1 MNSSPSLWNL
11 CRVIASE
18 PRLGLLHLLVEAGE
32 LCVSEVQSRSGM
44 SRTNASNQLKTLCA
58 YGMISFRRKD
68 MKVIYLAEPVFPDS
82 VAAHLLEAIKACFL
96 QEVRFS
102 EIVRFATGFSHGRR
116 IEVTRAIGNA
126 GGNFEMIQKKTG
138 MSRSALFRHLD
149 KLERRGFI
157 SHEADVYN
165 MSFPENVFAKALL
178 DAVLSNRKST
188 VGLYRKGDK

>member
-1 MNSSPSLWNL
+1 MKSFPSLWNL
-11 CRVIASE
+11 CRVVASV
-18 PRLGLLHLLVEAGE
+18 PRLGLLHLLVENGE

-68 MKVIYLAEPVFPDS
+68 MNVIYRAEPVFPDS

-96 QEVRFS
+96 QEIPFS

-116 IEVTRAIGNA
+116 IEVTRAIGNT
-126 GGNFEMIQKKTG
+126 GGHFEMLQKKTG

-157 SHEADVYN
+157 SHETDVYN
-165 MSFPENVFAKALL
+165 MGFPENVFAKALL
-178 DAVLSNRKST
+178 GAVLSDKKSA
-188 VGLYRKGDK
+188 VGLCRKGDE